1 MREEGLAE
9 AVLAAVE
16 RRAAG
21 RPVRRAKV
29 RAGVLLHVEPAA
41 LSRAF
46 LMISDGTVADG
57 AHLDVVIDPVRL
69 TCGICDRT
77 ITSDGLLTV
86 CPTCGG
92 TGLAIEGGDGLVLE
106 SIQTAEAAPVP
117 GNSRPDTGESSERS

>member
-1 MREEGLAE
+1 MHEEGLAE

-21 RPVRRAKV
+21 RRVRRARV

-46 LMISDGTVADG
+46 LMVSDGTVADG
-57 AHLDVVIDPVRL
+57 AHLDVTIDPVRL
-69 TCGICDRT
+69 TCGICERT
-77 ITSDGLLTV
+77 ITSDGLLAA

-92 TGLAIEGGDGLVLE
+92 TDLAIEGGDGLVLE

-117 GNSRPDTGESSERS
+117 GNSRPDPEPPAEPS